1 MKNRWHLQMERVP
14 LPFYMEEDP
23 HRRSRFPET
32 NWALVERAA
41 GTDENDR
48 SVALSD
54 LCSLYWPPI
63 YAYIRSQGAAP
74 HDAEDL
80 TQDFFSDFICNSP
93 LARAD
98 PDKGRLRSY
107 LLKSVK
113 HFLISEHRKGVR
125 QKRGGG
131 VKPLSL
137 DAGEGEA
144 RCHQIAADDPDP
156 DRVYDRLW
164 AATLM
169 EQVMRRLRDRYE
181 AKGNLKAF
189 DRMCRYIR
197 NEPVDNDLRNLA
209 ADFSQSEA
217 TVRVAL
223 HRLRQRFKAI
233 LREEVSAT
241 LGIGEN
247 LEEELRYLRS
257 VV

>member
-1 MKNRWHLQMERVP
+1 
-14 LPFYMEEDP
+14 MEEDP
-23 HRRSRFPET
+23 HDRSRFPET
-32 NWALVERAA
+32 NWDLVKRAA
-41 GTDENDR
+41 GIDEKCC

-63 YAYIRSQGAAP
+63 YAYIRSQGATA

-80 TQDFFSDFICNSP
+80 TQDFFSDFISKSF
-93 LARAD
+93 LVRAD

-113 HFLISEHRKGVR
+113 HFLISEHRKGGR

-137 DAGEGEA
+137 DVGEGEA
-144 RCHQIAADDPDP
+144 HFYQIAADDPDP
-156 DRVYDRLW
+156 DRLYDRLW

-169 EQVMRRLRDRYE
+169 EQVMRRLRDRYQ
-181 AKGNLKAF
+181 AKGTVETF
-189 DRMCRYIR
+189 DRMCRYIH
-197 NEPVDNDLRNLA
+197 NEPVNHDLRNLA
-209 ADFSQSEA
+209 AESSQSEA

-223 HRLRQRFKAI
+223 HRLRQRFKII
-233 LREEVSAT
+233 LHEEVRAT
-241 LGIGEN
+241 LGTGEN
-247 LEEELRYLRS
+247 LEEELHYLRS